1 MTWPY
6 HRRMRIHQLDEANA
20 RMLAHAPSVRPVS
33 TSDIIRVHRKKHPYR
48 GYAEIDSPYC
58 PPFVMFCV
66 NDDAVALDTLWNGRF
81 GYEPGSL
88 ATWARLA
95 AKSTTIA
102 DVGAHVGY
110 FSMIAALSRPQA
122 TVHSFEPVDQIHA
135 RLSVNVRSN
144 GVQNVRLHQAGVS
157 TAMRLGGDQRPL
169 LGKPAVDGLHPGALH
184 RRRPA
189 QAHSPGLPRR
199 CVRRHE
205 TGPDQDRRGR
215 PRDVGPGRRP
225 AGPETRPARRI
236 AGGTHAAPRWTRFSR
251 NSTRSVT
258 TPTGSPNS
266 TVNSFRP
273 PRRGRPRRGICCSSP
288 ATDIRTRNRGRK
300 PKRNREDA
308 CPTRVVRLRF
318 TGAP

>member
-157 TAMRLGGDQRPL
+157 TAAGWAEISVRFSGNLLSTGSTLEHSTADAQLKRIRLVSLDEVFADTKLDLIKIDVEGHEMSVLEGARQVLKRDRPAVLLEALAGAPLDPL
-169 LGKPAVDGLHPGALH
+169 LAEFDPLGYDSHWVSELDGELVPSSAP
-184 RRRPA
+184 RP
-189 QAHSPGLPRR
+189 PKTRNLLFLPR
-199 CVRRHE
+199 
-205 TGPDQDRRGR
+205 D
-215 PRDVGPGRRP
+215 
-225 AGPETRPARRI
+225 
-236 AGGTHAAPRWTRFSR
+236 
-251 NSTRSVT
+251 
-258 TPTGSPNS
+258 
-266 TVNSFRP
+266 
-273 PRRGRPRRGICCSSP
+273 
-288 ATDIRTRNRGRK
+288 
-300 PKRNREDA
+300 
-308 CPTRVVRLRF
+308 
-318 TGAP
+318 